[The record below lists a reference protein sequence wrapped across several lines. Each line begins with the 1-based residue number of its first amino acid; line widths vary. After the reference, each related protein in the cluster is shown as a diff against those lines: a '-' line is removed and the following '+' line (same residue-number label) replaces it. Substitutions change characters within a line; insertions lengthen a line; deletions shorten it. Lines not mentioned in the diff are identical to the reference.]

1 MRHPESVIGNW
12 GLGNGGHMTP
22 GEVRGALLILAVM
35 VFAMLMGVWL
45 GLSVPMAAPA
55 SQSLAAQPA
64 PSPQRNAAAQQLS
77 CNSRAVCCITTLLSI
92 LITFV
97 VRTALH
103 CTALQ
108 GTSTTRL
115 LRGRQVSGM
124 A

>member
-45 GLSVPMAAPA
+45 GLSVPMAMAAPA

-64 PSPQRNAAAQQLS
+64 SPQPPAQRS
-77 CNSRAVCCITTLLSI
+77 SSTA
-92 LITFV
+92 FV
-97 VRTALH
+97 
-103 CTALQ
+103 
-108 GTSTTRL
+108 
-115 LRGRQVSGM
+115 
-124 A
+124 

>member
-64 PSPQRNAAAQQLS
+64 PSATQQL
-77 CNSRAVCCITTLLSI
+77 NSFRVTHARYAVLPRCC
-92 LITFV
+92 
-97 VRTALH
+97 RY
-103 CTALQ
+103 
-108 GTSTTRL
+108 
-115 LRGRQVSGM
+115 
-124 A
+124 

>member
-1 MRHPESVIGNW
+1 
-12 GLGNGGHMTP
+12 MTP

-103 CTALQ
+103 CRAPARPDCSVGDRYRVWLRAGDIPTHLL
-108 GTSTTRL
+108 GIGIYRL
-115 LRGRQVSGM
+115 
-124 A
+124 

>member
-55 SQSLAAQPA
+55 QPAPA

-77 CNSRAVCCITTLLSI
+77 CISRTV
-92 LITFV
+92 
-97 VRTALH
+97 
-103 CTALQ
+103 
-108 GTSTTRL
+108 
-115 LRGRQVSGM
+115 
-124 A
+124 